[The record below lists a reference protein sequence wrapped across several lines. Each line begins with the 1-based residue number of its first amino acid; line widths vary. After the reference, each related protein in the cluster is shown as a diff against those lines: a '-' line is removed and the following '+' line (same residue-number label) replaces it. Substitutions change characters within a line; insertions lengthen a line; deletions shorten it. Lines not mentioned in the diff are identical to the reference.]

1 MTSMNYS
8 WIKNISHYQAKP
20 TNGKSGNAFLVVGKA
35 ILVWLLLGQ
44 FSVTAQEP
52 ASGTVGLLNVVLN
65 AKSTDAEAS
74 TQSFEWTIINSD
86 TEAVTFADDD
96 ASEVS
101 VELSPGSFDVIVIGG
116 PYSAERSIE
125 VSATGENHFVIALNR
140 AGKAFAIE
148 SPDKVSAGSPL
159 TVSWKGPE
167 GDRGR
172 LFITSPMTADNRYVR
187 GGNSLQV
194 SEGSSGLLVAPVK
207 PGTYEIRYFSEESNS
222 LAERQPL
229 LVTDAD
235 VAIDYPTSI
244 PAGSM
249 IDFSWSGPQAPGDR
263 IFTAA
268 KGMAHNSY
276 ITTEGKSFKV
286 GSDQKPSIIAPARAG
301 EYEIR
306 YFSGRNGTP
315 LARFPFTVTDAEVTI
330 EAPRVVTGGTK
341 FDFNWTGPAS
351 SGDFL
356 FFTGSN
362 LAHNKYWTKNQHKVG
377 DGSAG
382 QFTVPTE
389 PGSYEIRYFSYLNGT
404 VLAKRVI
411 VVR

>member
-1 MTSMNYS
+1 MSCS
-8 WIKNISHYQAKP
+8 WIKNISRYRAKP
-20 TNGKSGNAFLVVGKA
+20 TNGKSGNAFLIVGKV

-44 FSVTAQEP
+44 LSVTAQEP
-52 ASGTVGLLNVVLN
+52 AADTAGLLNVVLI

-86 TEAVTFADDD
+86 TEEMTFPDDS

-125 VSATGENHFVIALNR
+125 VSATGENRFVIALNR

-167 GDRGR
+167 GDSGH
-172 LFITSPMTADNRYVR
+172 LFITSPMTADNQYAR
-187 GGNSLQV
+187 GHTSLNV
-194 SEGSSGLLVAPVK
+194 AKGTSGLLVAPVK
-207 PGTYEIRYFSEESNS
+207 PGTYEIRYFSRQSNS
-222 LAERQPL
+222 LAVRRPL
-229 LVTDAD
+229 LVTDAE
-235 VAIDYPTSI
+235 VTIEYPTSI

-249 IDFSWSGPQAPGDR
+249 INFSWSGPQGPGDY
-263 IFTAA
+263 IFASA
-268 KGMAHNSY
+268 EGMAHNRY
-276 ITTEGKSFKV
+276 LTTAGKSFKV
-286 GSDQKPSIIAPARAG
+286 GSDQKPSIIAPAKAG

-306 YFSGRNGTP
+306 YYSGRNGTP

-330 EAPRVVTGGTK
+330 EAPRVVTGGTQ

-356 FFTGSN
+356 FLTKPD
-362 LAHNKYWTKNQHKVG
+362 LDHDAYWRDHLHKVG

-389 PGSYEIRYFSYLNGT
+389 PGSYEIRYFSNLNGT
-404 VLAKRVI
+404 VLAKRVL